1 MPQSP
6 ALKTVRN
13 DMKTLV
19 KDAQALFAEAAA
31 ATGEKADE
39 LRARADPAGSRCRS
53 CPDRPGC
60 RHREGQGSRC
70 QDRRLCPRKSVA
82 CRGHLGRLGL
92 LVGLVIGRS
101 K

>member
-39 LRARADPAGSRCRS
+39 LRA
-53 CPDRPGC
+53 
-60 RHREGQGSRC
+60 
-70 QDRRLCPRKSVA
+70 
-82 CRGHLGRLGL
+82 
-92 LVGLVIGRS
+92 
-101 K
+101 